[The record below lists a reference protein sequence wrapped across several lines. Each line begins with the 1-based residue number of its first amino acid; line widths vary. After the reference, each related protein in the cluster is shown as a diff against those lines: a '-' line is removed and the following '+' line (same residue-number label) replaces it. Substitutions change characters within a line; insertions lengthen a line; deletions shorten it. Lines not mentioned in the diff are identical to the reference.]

1 MLSINENSFIF
12 RDNYTCQY
20 CGRTPQDGAKLSLDH
35 KTAYS
40 DGGKDTYENLITAC
54 MDCNM
59 GKGNKVI

>member
-20 CGRTPQDGAKLSLDH
+20 CGRTPQDG
-35 KTAYS
+35 
-40 DGGKDTYENLITAC
+40 GKDTYENLITAC